1 MGKPTC
7 GSGLALAYQQ
17 LPAVCQS
24 LIGERVA
31 HTAREDTGEN
41 QGTFTTPAY
50 RGRDHGGLPRSVFTS
65 SQIEL
70 TDFPWSS
77 SGLLDISSYNT
88 ITPALVPFRIQF
100 LDHPCSCL
108 LPPAASL
115 PAFCSTPLSPP
126 DHIPRFLESTSQPRP
141 LQPQLLPLR
150 RLIPR
155 YLIPQVSQ
163 TVTAPSQEAGLLQS
177 TTPSRAGIP
186 SLDWQGACRRH
197 TRHSSWNSA
206 FGPA

>member
-1 MGKPTC
+1 MGDQGC
-7 GSGLALAYQQ
+7 GQAHVWQWSCPS
-17 LPAVCQS
+17 LPAACQS

-41 QGTFTTPAY
+41 QGTFTTPTW

-65 SQIEL
+65 SQMEL

-77 SGLLDISSYNT
+77 SGLLGISSYNT

-115 PAFCSTPLSPP
+115 PAFCFHSTPLSPP
-126 DHIPRFLESTSQPRP
+126 DHIPRFLESTSQART
-141 LQPQLLPLR
+141 
-150 RLIPR
+150 
-155 YLIPQVSQ
+155 SAA
-163 TVTAPSQEAGLLQS
+163 TAA
-177 TTPSRAGIP
+177 
-186 SLDWQGACRRH
+186 
-197 TRHSSWNSA
+197 SA
-206 FGPA
+206 